1 MREEVRHRGVDGRP
15 ADGRHPA
22 FCSPVRPSTTEGGLA
37 VTKAEQIAERVDALV
52 AKGSTKAAAYEEV
65 AKELGLKPNSVRGA
79 YYQANR
85 KRNGGKSRSRV
96 RETTVEGATEQAI
109 ASLEKALA
117 DIDLE
122 IEAAKARAD
131 EAKRE
136 FDALKASATERKSA
150 IKAKI
155 EALS

>member
-1 MREEVRHRGVDGRP
+1 M
-15 ADGRHPA
+15 
-22 FCSPVRPSTTEGGLA
+22 
-37 VTKAEQIAERVDALV
+37 TKAEQIQERVDALV
-52 AKGSTKAAAYEEV
+52 AGGSTKAAAYEEV

-79 YYQANR
+79 YYQATR
-85 KRNGGKSRSRV
+85 KANGGKTRSRV
-96 RETTVEGATEQAI
+96 RETTIEGAVAQAT

-122 IEAAKARAD
+122 IEAAKERAD

-136 FDALKASATERKSA
+136 FDALKASASERKAA
-150 IKAKI
+150 IQAKI

>member
-1 MREEVRHRGVDGRP
+1 M
-15 ADGRHPA
+15 
-22 FCSPVRPSTTEGGLA
+22 
-37 VTKAEQIAERVDALV
+37 TKAEQIAERVDALV
-52 AKGSTKAAAYEEV
+52 AGGSTKAAAYEEV

-85 KRNGGKSRSRV
+85 KRNGGKSRQRV
-96 RETTVEGATEQAI
+96 RETTIEGAT
-109 ASLEKALA
+109 ASAVATFEKALA

-122 IEAAKARAD
+122 IEAAKDRAE

-136 FDALKASATERKSA
+136 FEALKASANERKSA

>member
-1 MREEVRHRGVDGRP
+1 M
-15 ADGRHPA
+15 
-22 FCSPVRPSTTEGGLA
+22 
-37 VTKAEQIAERVDALV
+37 TKAEQIAERVDALT
-52 AKGSTKAAAYEEV
+52 ASGSTKAAAYQEV

-79 YYQANR
+79 YYQATR
-85 KRNGGKSRSRV
+85 KRNGGKPRARV

-122 IEAAKARAD
+122 IEAAQERAD

-136 FDALKASATERKSA
+136 FEALKASASERKSA

>member
-1 MREEVRHRGVDGRP
+1 VE
-15 ADGRHPA
+15 
-22 FCSPVRPSTTEGGLA
+22 
-37 VTKAEQIAERVDALV
+37 
-52 AKGSTKAAAYEEV
+52 AYEAV

-79 YYQANR
+79 YYQATR
-85 KRNGGKSRSRV
+85 KQNGGKARNLV
-96 RETTVEGATEQAI
+96 RETTIEGATAL
-109 ASLEKALA
+109 AVATFEKALA

-122 IEAAKARAD
+122 IEAAKERAE

-136 FDALKASATERKSA
+136 FEALKASADDRKQA